1 MMGTAH
7 ATDSI
12 VSGKNAKIY
21 PREKFKFA
29 HDRKTRRGDW
39 VTITKILQRPL
50 ASIRCLVKKSVQRI
64 SRGENRPGGNDH
76 DNSEE
81 QRLDNKLPLHFVR
94 KKAPC

>member
-1 MMGTAH
+1 MGTAH

-12 VSGKNAKIY
+12 VSDKNAKIY
-21 PREKFKFA
+21 PRENFKFTRG
-29 HDRKTRRGDW
+29 RKARRGDC

-50 ASIRCLVKKSVQRI
+50 ASIRCLLKKSVQRI
-64 SRGENRPGGNDH
+64 RHGEDRPGRNDH

-81 QRLDNKLPLHFVR
+81 QRLDDKLPLHFMR